1 MGREKQGGR
10 VAMPSSS
17 RRVLAAVAVLAASAA
32 LASVAVVRLG
42 GGAETGL
49 LSLSQQQE
57 RAIAAEAVTWF
68 RKEHPRTGA
77 IIGNTELAKDAARTT
92 AEMLGVKGTKS
103 FKSRQKLDSMPPFP
117 IPLPPPDGGHVK
129 QPSSSSLGQLP
140 AGWYKGA
147 VSLSSKEWNQRL
159 QGFVVKA
166 NAVTLAKVVGHA
178 LSLAEPKEA
187 PQQLASAE
195 ETLENPLADAE
206 RILQLE
212 NPVQFAAA
220 LQRQQ
225 LLPMSAEA
233 ASAIKCD
240 DHEDCLLDKVYSRFL
255 PAGEQGTGCPLG
267 AKCELHQV
275 WLTCGGKHGVCPLYL
290 YALTSEA
297 ALTTHAAAQTQQLQG
312 AEYAPSL
319 VLDQPLHPVVD
330 AKELHEATG
339 RSAVCAPPNACKN
352 T

>member
-1 MGREKQGGR
+1 
-10 VAMPSSS
+10 MPSSS
-17 RRVLAAVAVLAASAA
+17 RRVLAAVAVLAATAA

-57 RAIAAEAVTWF
+57 RAIAAEAMTWF

-77 IIGNTELAKDAARTT
+77 IIGNAELAKDAARTT
-92 AEMLGVKGTKS
+92 AEMLGGKGTKS
-103 FKSRQKLDSMPPFP
+103 FKSGQKLDSMPPFP
-117 IPLPPPDGGHVK
+117 IPLPPPDGGHIK

-147 VSLSSKEWNQRL
+147 VSLSSKEWDQRL

-195 ETLENPLADAE
+195 ETL
-206 RILQLE
+206 Q

-319 VLDQPLHPVVD
+319 VLDQPLHPAVD

-339 RSAVCAPPNACKN
+339 QRDLLMPVKRPTNACKVKQGAA
-352 T
+352 